1 MLNQGWHALALWTDR
16 PAHWLGRCNVT
27 VVFTCLCL
35 FFIFPTVYSSIRT
48 RLSGA
53 FCSPTPPGEQ
63 ETLHVMCCYCILV
76 WCTVT
81 YATVQGKANSWI
93 LIGRE
98 MSEVT
103 HCLCRVLNVMLTQL
117 LMPCTCSFRL
127 CAHCMC
133 VSFCPWVVNALFRML
148 SLVLKVVLWL
158 VYMPMAT
165 VAFRICV
172 LLLLWHTHTHTHT
185 LYYPSLMCIQTSP
198 FYFSFTADVR
208 LAVTLK

>member
-27 VVFTCLCL
+27 VVFTCVCL
-35 FFIFPTVYSSIRT
+35 FSVFPTVYSSIRT

-81 YATVQGKANSWI
+81 YATVKGKTNSWI

-103 HCLCRVLNVMLTQL
+103 HCLCQVLNVMLTQL

-127 CAHCMC
+127 CCTLHVC
-133 VSFCPWVVNALFRML
+133 VVL
-148 SLVLKVVLWL
+148 SLSCKRTLPYVEFS
-158 VYMPMAT
+158 AES
-165 VAFRICV
+165 
-172 LLLLWHTHTHTHT
+172 HT
-185 LYYPSLMCIQTSP
+185 LACLYANGHC
-198 FYFSFTADVR
+198 SF
-208 LAVTLK
+208 